1 MAKKLLIIGL
11 VYPEPT
17 SSAAGS
23 RMLQLIEAFQAFGY
37 FITFAS
43 TAQKTERSID
53 FKALG
58 VQDVPIE
65 LNSSSFDGFIKTFQP
80 EVVLFDRFMVEE
92 QFGWRVAENSPMAL
106 RILDTEDLHCL
117 RKGRERAFFDKA
129 EFTDEY
135 LFSELAKRE
144 IASIYRC
151 DLSLII
157 SGFELELLKKQFK
170 IPEELLLY
178 LPFMEEPIDEEAQRK
193 SPGFSERNHFVTVGT
208 FKHEPNFQSVLYLKQ
223 VIWKLIRKKLPEA
236 ELHIYGAHV
245 TQKVEQLHHPNEGF
259 LIKGYV
265 EDIKET
271 LQQYRVC
278 LAPLPFGAGLKGKLI
293 DAMKSGTPCVMSSM
307 ASEGMFGALP
317 ANGFIE
323 DDAVLFSEK
332 AVEIFTI
339 EKTYSEYQNNGFQII
354 NRLYDKFYF
363 NKLLLDTILGLQEV
377 LEQHRQKNFIGSMLQ
392 HHTMQSYKYM
402 SKWIEAKN
410 N

>member
-1 MAKKLLIIGL
+1 
-11 VYPEPT
+11 
-17 SSAAGS
+17 
-23 RMLQLIEAFQAFGY
+23 
-37 FITFAS
+37 
-43 TAQKTERSID
+43 
-53 FKALG
+53 
-58 VQDVPIE
+58 
-65 LNSSSFDGFIKTFQP
+65 
-80 EVVLFDRFMVEE
+80 
-92 QFGWRVAENSPMAL
+92 
-106 RILDTEDLHCL
+106 
-117 RKGRERAFFDKA
+117 
-129 EFTDEY
+129 
-135 LFSELAKRE
+135 
-144 IASIYRC
+144 
-151 DLSLII
+151 LSLII
-157 SGFELELLKKQFK
+157 SGFELELLKKQFG

-178 LPFMEEPIDEEAQRK
+178 LPFMEKPIDEEAQRN

-236 ELHIYGAHV
+236 ELHIYGAHL